1 MNLLEDR
8 EASQFRPASRL
19 SQGIAGI
26 ILLAFTVFAD
36 IYAIRDFVW
45 FFERVRLNYI
55 EPAFSGGVLAISPW
69 LLLVSYR
76 LITGGYEHRDLFSP
90 IALIVLGA
98 GLCAVGVL
106 GWRSEFFDTRSAYG
120 VVATGIGAVSLGW
133 YRARRSDP

>member
-1 MNLLEDR
+1 MSPVDDSEDPR
-8 EASQFRPASRL
+8 FRTASRL
-19 SQGIAGI
+19 SQAVAGI
-26 ILLAFTVFAD
+26 ILLGFTVFAD
-36 IYAIRDFVW
+36 VYAIRDFVW
-45 FFERVRLNYI
+45 FFERVRLQYV

-90 IALIVLGA
+90 LALILLGA

-120 VVATGIGAVSLGW
+120 VVAIGVGAVSLGW
-133 YRARRSDP
+133 YRARRA